1 MDLSLDVQRF
11 DDRSEV
17 VVVGEVDLTTADELK
32 QALTDAADG
41 VDVVVADL
49 AGLQF
54 LDSTGLS
61 ALLAVHK
68 MMRDRGGRLELR
80 DCPAMLVKMV
90 GIVGLDDV
98 FVMTRS

>member
-1 MDLSLDVQRF
+1 MDLSLEVRRF

-32 QALTDAADG
+32 QTLTGAAEG

-49 AGLQF
+49 AALEF

-61 ALLAVHK
+61 VLLAVHK
-68 MMRDRGGRLELR
+68 TMRERGGRLELR

-98 FVMTRS
+98 FSMTTS